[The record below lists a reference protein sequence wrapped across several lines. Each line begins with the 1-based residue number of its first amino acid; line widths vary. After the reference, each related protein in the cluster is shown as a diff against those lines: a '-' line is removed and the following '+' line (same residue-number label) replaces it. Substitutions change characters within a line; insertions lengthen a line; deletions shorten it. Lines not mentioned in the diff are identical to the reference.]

1 MGADMSVVATLV
13 HVGRKIPHWTIGGTF
28 VALVVVF
35 LAVYLRSIDFQQLQD
50 ININWLLVLAGSAV
64 GMVFRYWG
72 VMTWRYILRDLGS
85 RDLPSYRIMADVYA
99 KAWMGRY
106 IPGTVPW
113 IAGKIYMAASY
124 GISKSRLAVSSLLE
138 GGMQIIA
145 TMVVSFL
152 LIGFD
157 PRIQIIPLGLKLIL
171 IAISVIGII
180 VLYPPIFNGLMAL
193 GFRLVRGQKPHDELR
208 INGIAVV
215 RSFGLYAVNNF
226 TNGISCFLVT
236 LALVPDLS
244 IGTIWYVIGAFGVS
258 VAIGMATPFVPSGIG
273 VRDGA
278 QLVLLTAVMSK
289 EEALVVTVFTRL
301 WSVVVDVLF
310 FLVATAH
317 RGSARRGVASSE
329 T

>member
-1 MGADMSVVATLV
+1 MSAVATVVRVL
-13 HVGRKIPHWTIGGTF
+13 RKVPRWCISLTFIG
-28 VALVVVF
+28 LVVLF
-35 LAVYLRSIDFQQLQD
+35 LAVYLRSIDFSQLEHIHVD
-50 ININWLLVLAGSAV
+50 WTLVLAGSAV
-64 GMVFRYWG
+64 AMVFRYWG
-72 VMTWRYILRDLGS
+72 VLTWRYILRDLGS
-85 RDLPSYRIMADVYA
+85 HDLPSFVIMADVYA

-106 IPGTVPW
+106 IPGTVTW
-113 IAGKIYMAASY
+113 IAGKIYMAAAH
-124 GISKSRLAVSSLLE
+124 GISKSRLTVASLLE

-157 PRIQIIPLGLKLIL
+157 PRIQVIPMGLKLIL
-171 IAISVIGII
+171 IAISVIGIV

-193 GFRLVRGQKPHDELR
+193 AFQLVRRQKPHDELR

-215 RSFGLYAVNNF
+215 RSFGLYAINNF

-258 VAIGMATPFVPSGIG
+258 VAVGMATPFVPSGLG

-289 EEALVVTVFTRL
+289 EEALIVTVFTRL
-301 WSVVVDVLF
+301 WFIVVDVLF
-310 FLVATAH
+310 FLIATTH
-317 RGSARRGVASSE
+317 RSSTRRRIAAE
-329 T
+329 